1 MNRKR
6 CLILGASGGIG
17 EAVVHRV
24 IEDGYAAA
32 VQYFTNED
40 KIRTIQQGIPED
52 QWAGSFQADL
62 STKEGMQAFFRVLP
76 PEWDAVVFA
85 GGHMY
90 SGLFQHMEEEDMDAL
105 YYVHVKSLWMTAR
118 HVLPYM
124 IQQKQGNIAVVS
136 SIFGTEGASMEVA
149 YSSVKGAQ
157 NTFVKG
163 LAQELAPSHI
173 RVNAVAPG
181 LIQTKMNGH
190 LTLEDLQALEN
201 DIPMGRAG
209 TPEEVADAVGFLLSR
224 SSRYVTGQIL
234 HVNGGWC

>member
-1 MNRKR
+1 MSRKR

-17 EAVVHRV
+17 EAIVHRV
-24 IEDGYAAA
+24 VEDGWAAG
-32 VQYFTNED
+32 VQYYTNEE
-40 KIRTIQQGIPED
+40 KIRSMQQDVPKD
-52 QWAGSFQADL
+52 QWAGAFQGDL
-62 STKEGMQAFFRVLP
+62 STEDGLNAFLNLLP
-76 PEWDAVVFA
+76 AEWDAVIFA

-90 SGLFQHMEEEDMDAL
+90 SGMFQDMDAEDMDAL
-105 YYVHVKSLWMTAR
+105 YYVHVKALWMTTR

-124 IQQKQGNIAVVS
+124 IQQKHGNIIVIS

-163 LAQELAPSHI
+163 LGRELAPSHI

-209 TPEEVADAVGFLLSR
+209 TPDEVADAAGFLLGGA
-224 SSRYVTGQIL
+224 SRYVTGQIL
-234 HVNGGWC
+234 HVNGGWS

>member
-17 EAVVHRV
+17 EAIAHRV
-24 IEDGYAAA
+24 LEDGWAAG
-32 VQYFTNED
+32 VQYYTNEE
-40 KIRTIQQGIPED
+40 KIRSMQQDVPED
-52 QWAGSFQADL
+52 QWAGAFQGDL
-62 STKEGMQAFFRVLP
+62 STEEGLNAFLDLLP
-76 PEWDAVVFA
+76 AEWDAVIFA

-90 SGLFQHMEEEDMDAL
+90 SGLFQDMDAGDMDAL
-105 YYVHVKSLWMTAR
+105 YYVHVKALWMTTR
-118 HVLPYM
+118 HILPYM
-124 IQQKQGNIAVVS
+124 IQQKLGNIIVIS

-157 NTFVKG
+157 NAFVKG
-163 LAQELAPSHI
+163 LGQELAPSHI

-181 LIQTKMNGH
+181 LIQTKMNEH

-209 TPEEVADAVGFLLSR
+209 TPDEVADAAGFLLGGD
-224 SSRYVTGQIL
+224 SRYMTGQIL
-234 HVNGGWC
+234 HVNGGWS

>member
-1 MNRKR
+1 
-6 CLILGASGGIG
+6 
-17 EAVVHRV
+17 
-24 IEDGYAAA
+24 
-32 VQYFTNED
+32 
-40 KIRTIQQGIPED
+40 
-52 QWAGSFQADL
+52 
-62 STKEGMQAFFRVLP
+62 
-76 PEWDAVVFA
+76 
-85 GGHMY
+85 
-90 SGLFQHMEEEDMDAL
+90 
-105 YYVHVKSLWMTAR
+105 
-118 HVLPYM
+118 
-124 IQQKQGNIAVVS
+124 
-136 SIFGTEGASMEVA
+136 MEVA